1 LAFWW
6 RQRLAASISWNP
18 EPGTCNKA
26 DPVVPFVRIIGELRP
41 LFNLPD
47 APSRIEGNMSNLFE
61 IFPPN
66 HPVFAGGRYLRAF
79 DHLHDIDHFEHSILT
94 YLGSLMPYDKG
105 FVDHPAFP
113 SIATISRA
121 TKICESTV
129 RKKIRQLEKKG
140 YIRVKA
146 MRFLNSQG
154 RFQQSSNDYYLSP
167 LAFEFFS
174 DVMGS
179 RNHIVG
185 IRKRAVGDSFDSHA
199 YPIVTYSPPSQPE
212 TVEAAAEQ
220 TAPVFQA
227 APNSFPKVPNEN
239 PDSPD
244 SFSGRDI
251 FTMKGEVDR
260 IVEAWEELVKIPV
273 SKGEKDK
280 FFREFVRLRGNEIYF
295 MERLLLIASDP
306 YIATRAK
313 SINFLFSGLDCA
325 LKNKADIVEKA
336 GLALMRAQTEQELE
350 QLLENIPGFIKRTS
364 RNFGEVSGAIV
375 SHLLQDPIN
384 KAKKRLGLNT
394 DPGLP
399 TDERRLRQE
408 IEKLLRTDL
417 SDPLKDQL
425 KTILDALPRLSFG
438 YCLEM
443 FSRFRSR
450 MTAEASQ

>member
-1 LAFWW
+1 
-6 RQRLAASISWNP
+6 
-18 EPGTCNKA
+18 
-26 DPVVPFVRIIGELRP
+26 
-41 LFNLPD
+41 
-47 APSRIEGNMSNLFE
+47 MSNLFE

-140 YIRVKA
+140 YVKVKA
-146 MRFLNSQG
+146 MRFLNCQG
-154 RFQQSSNDYYLSP
+154 RFQQSSNDYYLAP
-167 LAFEFFS
+167 LAFEFFA

-185 IRKRAVGDSFDSHA
+185 IRKRVVGDSFDSHS
-199 YPIVTYSPPSQPE
+199 YPIVPYSPPSQPE
-212 TVEAAAEQ
+212 IVEAAAEQ
-220 TAPVFQA
+220 TAPVPQA
-227 APNSFPKVPNEN
+227 APNSLLKVPTKN
-239 PDSPD
+239 PDEPG

-260 IVEAWEELVKIPV
+260 IVAAWEELVKIPV
-273 SKGEKDK
+273 SKGEKDR
-280 FFREFVRLRGNEIYF
+280 FFREYVRLRGNEIYF
-295 MERLLLIASDP
+295 MERLLPIASDP
-306 YIATRAK
+306 YIASRAK

-336 GLALMRAQTEQELE
+336 GLALMRAQTEEELE
-350 QLLENIPGFIKRTS
+350 QLLEDIPGFIKRTS

-375 SHLLQDPIN
+375 SHLLQAPIN
-384 KAKKRLGLNT
+384 KAKQRLGLNT

-399 TDERRLRQE
+399 ADERKLRLE
-408 IEKLLRTDL
+408 IERLLRTDL
-417 SDPLKDQL
+417 SEPLKDQL

-443 FSRFRSR
+443 FARFRSR
-450 MTAEASQ
+450 LAAEASQ

>member
-1 LAFWW
+1 
-6 RQRLAASISWNP
+6 
-18 EPGTCNKA
+18 
-26 DPVVPFVRIIGELRP
+26 
-41 LFNLPD
+41 
-47 APSRIEGNMSNLFE
+47 
-61 IFPPN
+61 
-66 HPVFAGGRYLRAF
+66 
-79 DHLHDIDHFEHSILT
+79 
-94 YLGSLMPYDKG
+94 MPYDKG

-336 GLALMRAQTEQELE
+336 GLALMRAQTEEELGKV
-350 QLLENIPGFIKRTS
+350 LDDIPGFIKRTS

-375 SHLLQDPIN
+375 GHLLQDPIN
-384 KAKKRLGLNT
+384 KAKQRLGLNT
-394 DPGLP
+394 DPELP
-399 TDERRLRQE
+399 ADERRLRLE
-408 IEKLLRTDL
+408 IERLLRTEL
-417 SDPLKDQL
+417 SDSLKVQL
-425 KTILDALPRLSFG
+425 KIILDALPRLSFG

-443 FSRFRSR
+443 FARFRSR
-450 MTAEASQ
+450 LTAEASQ

>member
-1 LAFWW
+1 
-6 RQRLAASISWNP
+6 
-18 EPGTCNKA
+18 
-26 DPVVPFVRIIGELRP
+26 
-41 LFNLPD
+41 
-47 APSRIEGNMSNLFE
+47 MSNLQQLFSSD
-61 IFPPN
+61 
-66 HPVFAGGRYLRAF
+66 HPAFSGGRYLRAF
-79 DHLHDIDHFEHSILT
+79 DHLHDIDHYEHSILT
-94 YLGSLMPYDKG
+94 YIGSLLPFDKG
-105 FVDHPAFP
+105 FLDHPAFP
-113 SIATISRA
+113 SIATISRS
-121 TKICESTV
+121 TKISESTV
-129 RKKIRQLEKKG
+129 RKKLRSLENKG
-140 YIRVKA
+140 YVKVKA
-146 MRFLNSQG
+146 VRILNYQG
-154 RFQQSSNDYYLSP
+154 KYQQSSNDYYLAP
-167 LAFEFFS
+167 MAFEFFQ
-174 DVMGS
+174 DVMAS
-179 RNHIVG
+179 RNYIQSV
-185 IRKRAVGDSFDSHA
+185 RKRAVGDSFDSHT

-212 TVEAAAEQ
+212 IGEAVLEQ
-220 TAPVFQA
+220 TAPVFHA
-227 APNSFPKVPNEN
+227 APNSLPKVPTEDL
-239 PDSPD
+239 DSSD

-260 IVEAWEELVKIPV
+260 IVVAWEELVKIPV

-306 YIATRAK
+306 YISSRAK

-364 RNFGEVSGAIV
+364 RNFGEVSGAII

-394 DPGLP
+394 DPELP
-399 TDERRLRQE
+399 ADERRLRLE
-408 IEKLLRTDL
+408 IERLLRTDL

-443 FSRFRSR
+443 FARFRFR